1 MLSRRH
7 LRIKLL
13 QSLYAF
19 IQSEESDVAKGE
31 QALMKSINAVY
42 DLYIM
47 LLDLIVEIKNA
58 EEQLLVER
66 RNKYLPSKEDLNPKR
81 NFVDNRVIAL
91 FECSSQFQREKSD
104 RKISW
109 IENDDLPKKI
119 KNLIKEKTFYKE
131 YMELKSPSFEDDQ
144 KFVMKAF
151 KKVIAD
157 NDLLYDYLE
166 ELNVHW
172 GDDLYFA
179 CSFMVNTIKKADE
192 ESDSSFSLIP
202 LYKDEKDDRD
212 FLVTLFRR
220 TILNNNEL
228 EKTIQSKAK
237 NWELDRIAV
246 MDMLLMKMA
255 ITEIK
260 EVRSVPVKVSLNE
273 YIELAK
279 AYSTPKSK
287 VFINGILDKL
297 IFELKAQG
305 EINKNERGLKE

>member
-7 LRIKLL
+7 LRVKLL

-31 QALMKSINAVY
+31 QALMKSINEVY
-42 DLYIM
+42 DLYIL
-47 LLDLIVEIKNA
+47 LLDLFVEIKNA

-66 RNKYLPSKEDLNPKR
+66 KNKYLPSKEDLNPNR
-81 NFVDNRVIAL
+81 NFVDNKLIAL
-91 FECSSQFQREKSD
+91 FESCSQMQREKSD
-104 RKISW
+104 RKLSW
-109 IENDDLPKKI
+109 IENDDLPKKL
-119 KNLIKEKTFYKE
+119 KNLIKEKTFYKD
-131 YMELKSPSFEDDQ
+131 YMELKSPTFEDDQ
-144 KFVMKAF
+144 KFVMKSF

-157 NDLLYDYLE
+157 NELLYDYLE
-166 ELNVHW
+166 EVNVHW

-179 CSFMVNTIKKADE
+179 CSFIVNTIKKAE
-192 ESDSSFSLIP
+192 EDSDSSFSLIP

-212 FLVTLFRR
+212 FIVTLFRR
-220 TILNNNEL
+220 TVLNNKEL

-279 AYSTPKSK
+279 TYSTPKSK
-287 VFINGILDKL
+287 IFINGILDKL
-297 IFELKAQG
+297 IYELKAQG

>member
-7 LRIKLL
+7 LRVKLL

-31 QALMKSINAVY
+31 QALMNSINEVY
-42 DLYIM
+42 DLYIL
-47 LLDLIVEIKNA
+47 LLDLLVEVKNT
-58 EEQLLVER
+58 EEQLFVDR
-66 RNKYLPSKEDLNPKR
+66 KNKYIPSKEDLNPNT
-81 NFVDNRVIAL
+81 NFVDNRFFKLIESCA
-91 FECSSQFQREKSD
+91 QFQREKAD

-109 IENDDLPKKI
+109 EDNDDLPKKI
-119 KNLIKEKTFYKE
+119 KNLLKESNFYKE
-131 YMELKSPSFEDDQ
+131 YMAIKKPNFEEDQ

-166 ELNVHW
+166 DTNVHW

-179 CSFMVNTIKKADE
+179 CSFVVNTIKKADE

-212 FLVTLFRR
+212 FLITLYRR
-220 TILNNNEL
+220 TILDNKDL
-228 EKTIQSKAK
+228 DKTIQSKAK

-260 EVRSVPVKVSLNE
+260 VVRSVPIKVSLNE

-297 IFELKAQG
+297 INEFRTDG
-305 EINKNERGLKE
+305 SINKNERGLKE